1 MVSEL
6 NITKLK
12 NLLPGKNPIFSVLI
26 GLMAV
31 FLLVYPFIFTDPFP
45 QHLMIMVFMYVVLS
59 QSWNLLG
66 GFVGQVSIGHVVY
79 FGVGAYA
86 MVLMQTQLGLP
97 AWVAFFLGGLATV
110 PLSYVIGVPTF
121 KLGGHYFAIATIA
134 VGEVMR
140 ILFQN
145 WDWVGGNVGL
155 VLPMVEEGLWNFQ
168 FHQSKTGYY
177 YIGLLLVIF
186 TMVCIRWIQSS
197 KMGYYFRAIKG
208 DQNAAASLAVNPAR
222 YKLIANAISAI
233 LAGLAGGFYANYV
246 LFIDPPSVFA
256 SKISVLV
263 MLTTVLGGAG
273 TLWGP
278 LIGTAV
284 LIPVSEL
291 SRVYWGGGGQGFDQI
306 VYGALIV
313 ILAVF
318 QPAGLLGLVPQI
330 KKLIGREKR
339 YVR

>member
-1 MVSEL
+1 MVSESKTFQFKKIL
-6 NITKLK
+6 AGTNPLSIVLAG
-12 NLLPGKNPIFSVLI
+12 LLV
-26 GLMAV
+26 V
-31 FLLVYPFIFTDPFP
+31 FLLVYPVIFTKPFP
-45 QHLMIMVFMYVVLS
+45 QHLMIMVFLYIVLS

-66 GFVGQVSIGHVVY
+66 GFVGQVSLGHAIY
-79 FGVGAYA
+79 FGIGAYA
-86 MVLMQTQLGLP
+86 AVLLQVRLGLP
-97 AWVAFFLGGLATV
+97 AWVAFILGGAAAV
-110 PLSYVIGVPTF
+110 PVSYIIGIPTF

-145 WDWVGGNVGL
+145 WEWVGGNVGL
-155 VLPMVEEGLWNFQ
+155 DLPMVKEGLWNFQ
-168 FHQSKTGYY
+168 FHHSKLGYY
-177 YIGLLLVIF
+177 YIGLILVALTILCIHLL
-186 TMVCIRWIQSS
+186 QNS

-222 YKLIANAISAI
+222 YKLIANAISAA
-233 LAGLAGGFYANYV
+233 LAGLAGGFYAQYV
-246 LFIDPPSVFA
+246 LFIDPPSVMA

-278 LIGTAV
+278 VIGTAV
-284 LIPVSEL
+284 LIPLSEL
-291 SRVYWGGGGQGFDQI
+291 SRVYWGGGGQAFDQV

-318 QPAGLLGLVPQI
+318 QPAGLLGLTPKI
-330 KKLIGREKR
+330 KKLFHRG
-339 YVR
+339 

>member
-6 NITKLK
+6 KINKLK
-12 NLLPGKNPIFSVLI
+12 NFLAGKNLIVAALI

-31 FLLVYPFIFTDPFP
+31 FLLVYPLIFTDPFP

-66 GFVGQVSIGHVVY
+66 GFVGQVSIGHAVY

-86 MVLMQTQLGLP
+86 MVLLQTQLGLP
-97 AWVAFFLGGLATV
+97 AWVAFILGGVATV
-110 PLSYVIGVPTF
+110 PISYIIGVPTF
-121 KLGGHYFAIATIA
+121 RLGGHYFAIATIA

-155 VLPMVEEGLWNFQ
+155 VLPMVQEGLWNFQ
-168 FHQSKTGYY
+168 FHQSKAGYY
-177 YIGLLLVIF
+177 YIGLLLVIL
-186 TMVCIRWIQSS
+186 TMGIVRWIQSS
-197 KMGYYFRAIKG
+197 KMGFYFRAIKG

-233 LAGLAGGFYANYV
+233 LAGLAGGFYAQYV

-278 LIGTAV
+278 LIGTVV
-284 LIPVSEL
+284 LIPLSEL
-291 SRVYWGGGGQGFDQI
+291 SRIYWGGGGQAFDQI

-313 ILAVF
+313 LLAVF

-330 KKLIGREKR
+330 KKLFGRG
-339 YVR
+339 VRDVR